1 MNILALLKVKPE
13 PKTEAV
19 SLRLTKKNMD
29 FLNELCITHGN
40 SKNDI
45 LNTLIKYCREEYKKD
60 ESEWKMSYYL
70 DRQMELLQ
78 EEQEKI
84 NTKKQ
89 LLEFL
94 ITKEKSENKA
104 CFEFYSSTF
113 HYFREILIRE
123 SVKTIEF
130 LSLTL
135 KIKEQYKKSGY
146 SDYENYLRNYP
157 YRCVNQIIKNIR
169 NNELGGN

>member
-1 MNILALLKVKPE
+1 MNIKLKAL
-13 PKTEAV
+13 
-19 SLRLTKKNMD
+19 
-29 FLNELCITHGN
+29 FLFFRSFHNLFLC
-40 SKNDI
+40 
-45 LNTLIKYCREEYKKD
+45 Y
-60 ESEWKMSYYL
+60 
-70 DRQMELLQ
+70 Q
-78 EEQEKI
+78 
-84 NTKKQ
+84 
-89 LLEFL
+89 
-94 ITKEKSENKA
+94 
-104 CFEFYSSTF
+104 FYSSTF
-113 HYFREILIRE
+113 HYYREILIRE